1 MPNWL
6 SEISVYFHNLQNQL
20 FRTQYSTTMN
30 VEKYLIDSI
39 VIQNKIELGSYKLIV
54 HRWFTEIV

>member
-20 FRTQYSTTMN
+20 FRMQFTTMN
-30 VEKYLIDSI
+30 VEKYLIDGI
-39 VIQNKIELGSYKLIV
+39 VIQNKIELGY
-54 HRWFTEIV
+54 